1 MRVLNGL
8 SLLMLRDELSLK
20 VVVWIVGH
28 EDVTKTWSSGLH
40 AKLLVRLLVLLET
53 LHLLKEGCLGM
64 LLDIVLIESYTSVS
78 FNE

>member
-8 SLLMLRDELSLK
+8 SLLMFRDELSLK

-28 EDVTKTWSSGLH
+28 EDVTKAWCSWLH

>member
-28 EDVTKTWSSGLH
+28 EDVTKAWSSGLH

-53 LHLLKEGCLGM
+53 LHLLKEGCLRM

>member
-28 EDVTKTWSSGLH
+28 EDVTKAWGSGLH

-53 LHLLKEGCLGM
+53 LHLLKEGCLRM